1 MPFWPGANVSFPAVP
16 MTVSSSVESPR
27 LIAISISGRLNS
39 EVKPGPRKPS
49 DMSTVKLSAAPGAPR
64 TWIESVFVV
73 VAAPQAAGTNPKR
86 SSPFAATL
94 SVASEPSATRAVT
107 AWVPAS

>member
-1 MPFWPGANVSFPAVP
+1 
-16 MTVSSSVESPR
+16 MTVIPSVESPR
-27 LIAISISGRLNS
+27 LIVISISGRLNS

-49 DMSTVKLSAAPGAPR
+49 DMSSVKLSGAPGAPR

-73 VAAPQAAGTNPKR
+73 VAAPQAEGTNPKR

-94 SVASEPSATRAVT
+94 SVASEPSAIRAVT
-107 AWVPAS
+107 ACVPAS